1 MPRARS
7 NRPPADGMVASAGS
21 LDPTAQLAH
30 DPGAR
35 VVCEL
40 MTNADDDRHRPV
52 DHVDGGHEGEPHIP
66 GEPANCVL
74 TSSAMPRPTVPRHRS
89 PGAWMQGRPARLAH
103 SSWLSSH
110 NRHISVAGASA
121 VPVACARELP
131 WSSATVGRVCH
142 YGKRGRPADRHPL
155 RQPELLLHG
164 GRIAGALNTRPDLM
178 PPACT

>member
-1 MPRARS
+1 MIAAAE
-7 NRPPADGMVASAGS
+7 RPDPAAE
-21 LDPTAQLAH
+21 LAD

-74 TSSAMPRPTVPRHRS
+74 TSPAMPRPTVPRHRS

-103 SSWLSSH
+103 SSWLRSH
-110 NRHISVAGASA
+110 NRHISVSRASA
-121 VPVACARELP
+121 VPVPRAPELP
-131 WSSATVGRVCH
+131 ATS
-142 YGKRGRPADRHPL
+142 
-155 RQPELLLHG
+155 
-164 GRIAGALNTRPDLM
+164 
-178 PPACT
+178 

>member
-7 NRPPADGMVASAGS
+7 NRPPADGMVAPAGS

-66 GEPANCVL
+66 GEPVNCVL

-89 PGAWMQGRPARLAH
+89 PGAWMQGRPARLAY
-103 SSWLSSH
+103 STSDTPT
-110 NRHISVAGASA
+110 RTPRGE
-121 VPVACARELP
+121 VP
-131 WSSATVGRVCH
+131 
-142 YGKRGRPADRHPL
+142 
-155 RQPELLLHG
+155 
-164 GRIAGALNTRPDLM
+164 
-178 PPACT
+178 